1 MEGSNPH
8 HTFEEIMADLIT
20 LQQYKDFAGLQGVQ
34 TDARINVIIDSISQL
49 IKNYCGTSFIDFYS
63 TDKTEFFD
71 ILDNHTTRIMLG
83 ESPLVSVSQVQER
96 EDQSSSYV
104 TLITENSDSSDKY
117 EYMIDTVTD
126 SIVRTNSTT
135 DIPFPRGRKAVK
147 VVYRAGY
154 SSTPED
160 LKLACFDLVKYYLK
174 DERKDRMT
182 IAGATVENAVS
193 TSIRNNAGFPDHIK
207 RVLDM
212 YKIYS

>member
-1 MEGSNPH
+1 
-8 HTFEEIMADLIT
+8 MADLIT

-34 TDARINVIIDSISQL
+34 TDARINVIIDSVSQL
-49 IKNYCGTSFIDFYS
+49 VKNYCGISFIDFYS

-104 TLITENSDSSDKY
+104 TLITENSDSSGKY

-154 SSTPED
+154 NSTPED

-174 DERKDRMT
+174 DERKERMT
-182 IAGATVENAVS
+182 IQGATVENAVS